1 MGCKKRKKMALG
13 GIDPISLVSIGAS
26 LYNNREAKLAEEAA
40 ASFAKAEQ
48 TKQRLAT
55 DTIAL
60 ENFNQ
65 SGTDKPFYANGGM
78 FQLNR
83 RTDGNIQGFKP
94 ISNNVLEVVGPKHE
108 SGGVPIGNAE
118 VEGGELIKFNP
129 NNTMSVLSDRNKV
142 LGYSP
147 ADKVKKGMSANLV
160 DQMFASEMMKQ
171 ESAKKKFANGV
182 DGVEVAANMIGDIP
196 FDFKNEDYMV
206 TSNQKPKDN
215 KYPKLPYFLDNIAN
229 VITTLGTPKVQ
240 KPLLTPPVNL
250 NTDINVDPL
259 LSNIQSNELNAVKN
273 VDRNISDSNVATA
286 LGIDIGNK
294 ATTATNSVLADQI
307 NKENDLKNKETMA
320 NVNVNMANNSLVNDY
335 LSSTTN
341 RQLGINSSINKNI
354 ENLTRDLIDIQDK
367 KNMDKR
373 DIDRVKLQ
381 LSQDTKGV
389 LGDAIRTTS
398 AFDGAILSGDI
409 DMTTLHPDTAKA
421 IAEKRTQLLMKANQ
435 NK

>member
-1 MGCKKRKKMALG
+1 M
-13 GIDPISLVSIGAS
+13 
-26 LYNNREAKLAEEAA
+26 
-40 ASFAKAEQ
+40 
-48 TKQRLAT
+48 
-55 DTIAL
+55 
-60 ENFNQ
+60 
-65 SGTDKPFYANGGM
+65 
-78 FQLNR
+78 
-83 RTDGNIQGFKP
+83 
-94 ISNNVLEVVGPKHE
+94 
-108 SGGVPIGNAE
+108 
-118 VEGGELIKFNP
+118 
-129 NNTMSVLSDRNKV
+129 
-142 LGYSP
+142 
-147 ADKVKKGMSANLV
+147 
-160 DQMFASEMMKQ
+160 
-171 ESAKKKFANGV
+171 
-182 DGVEVAANMIGDIP
+182 
-196 FDFKNEDYMV
+196 
-206 TSNQKPKDN
+206 
-215 KYPKLPYFLDNIAN
+215 
-229 VITTLGTPKVQ
+229 
-240 KPLLTPPVNL
+240 
-250 NTDINVDPL
+250 

-341 RQLGINSSINKNI
+341 RQLGINSSINKNV

-421 IAEKRTQLLMKANQ
+421 IAEKRTQLLMKS
-435 NK
+435 KSR